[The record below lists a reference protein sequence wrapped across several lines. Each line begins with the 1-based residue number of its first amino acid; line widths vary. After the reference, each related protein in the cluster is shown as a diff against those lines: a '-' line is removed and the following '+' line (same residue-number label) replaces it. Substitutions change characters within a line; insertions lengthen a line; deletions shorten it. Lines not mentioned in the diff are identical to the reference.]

1 MIPIMLAVAQARRP
15 LWISFLV
22 GLVLVVSSQYALR
35 DPQTQVLPV
44 AFLPDVFICSFQGGS
59 SHAQPTPTPTHTHQP
74 HCPLCII
81 GGFSDGAFPIVSVPI
96 PAPQTGPCLVSL
108 EAPKPY
114 LRPAFPLL
122 NRGPPLLV

>member
-1 MIPIMLAVAQARRP
+1 MPAAAQARHP

-35 DPQTQVLPV
+35 DPRTQVLPV
-44 AFLPDVFICSFQGGS
+44 GFLPDAFICTFQGGA
-59 SHAQPTPTPTHTHQP
+59 SHTQPTPTPTHTHQP

-81 GGFSDGAFPIVSVPI
+81 GGFSDGALPIVSVPR
-96 PAPQTGPCLVSL
+96 PVPQAGVRPEPL
-108 EAPKPY
+108 EAPRPH

-122 NRGPPLLV
+122 NRGPPLPV